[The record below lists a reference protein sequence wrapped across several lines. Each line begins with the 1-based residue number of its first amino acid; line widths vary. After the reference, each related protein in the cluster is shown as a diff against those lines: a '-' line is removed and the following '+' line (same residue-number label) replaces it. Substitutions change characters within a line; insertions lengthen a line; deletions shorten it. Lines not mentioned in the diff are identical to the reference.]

1 MNSQPVMSEIRRI
14 DCHVHY
20 LPSAFGDQLSKHR
33 TGRGPVQDVIAARPA
48 WRDLAVHAH
57 LMEQSSV
64 DISIIVGP
72 GSLLDGLGGLGG
84 SLNETVEAY
93 NRSTSEA
100 LAPTNGKFLAAAS
113 VDPFGGREAIRQ
125 LDRSLSLPAMVAIGL
140 ITSYGGIAL
149 DDPVFAPIF
158 DLAQERDVPIL
169 VHPSTFPDAW
179 TQALRLDNVFL
190 KTGFGFFMD
199 DALCI
204 LRMATNGTFDKYPK
218 VRFMFCQ
225 LGGMTPICCGRW
237 EFHRRQVMR
246 VQQERGL
253 PLPSWAKKS
262 LGDYLS
268 RVWLDTHTQDRHA
281 LSLVMAEAG
290 AHVIVLGGDHPYTL
304 LEEGIPY
311 TMAELDAIA
320 VSAKIK
326 RKIEC
331 ENALNLL
338 GPSAGIAS

>member
-1 MNSQPVMSEIRRI
+1 MSSIRRI
-14 DCHVHY
+14 DCHLHY
-20 LPSAFGDQLSKHR
+20 LPKAFGDQLGKHR
-33 TGRGPVQDVIAARPA
+33 AGRGPVQDIIAARPA
-48 WRDLAVHAH
+48 WRELTVHAD

-64 DISIIVGP
+64 DVGVIIEP
-72 GSLLDGLGGLGG
+72 GSLLDGLRRLGG

-93 NRSTSEA
+93 NRSMSED

-125 LDRSLSLPAMVAIGL
+125 LDRSLSLPAIVAIGL
-140 ITSYGGIAL
+140 ITSYGGISL
-149 DDPVFAPIF
+149 DDPVFEPIF
-158 DLAQERDVPIL
+158 DLAQQRDFPIL
-169 VHPSTFPDAW
+169 VHPSTFPEAW

-190 KTGFGFFMD
+190 KTGFGFFLD

-204 LRMATNGTFDKYPK
+204 LRMATNGTFDKYPN

-237 EFHRRQVMR
+237 EFHRRQMMR

-253 PLPSWAKKS
+253 PLPSWAKRS
-262 LGDYLS
+262 LGEYLS

-290 AHVIVLGGDHPYTL
+290 DHVIVLGGDHPYTL

-311 TMAELDAIA
+311 TMGELDAIG
-320 VSAKIK
+320 VSSEVKQ
-326 RKIEC
+326 KIEC

-338 GPSAGIAS
+338 GPQAGIEV